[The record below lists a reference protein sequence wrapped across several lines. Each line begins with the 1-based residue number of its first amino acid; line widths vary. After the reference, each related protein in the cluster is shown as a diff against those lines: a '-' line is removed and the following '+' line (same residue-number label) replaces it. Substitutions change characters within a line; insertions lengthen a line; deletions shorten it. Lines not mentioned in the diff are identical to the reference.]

1 MGSTWSY
8 MVIALGLSLAMLL
21 TGCQGDLPERQSPEP
36 DLALPTVY
44 PSATLSPI
52 PSDTPTPTNTLPP
65 TAKSPPSAT
74 PTIKRTFTITSTPSF
89 SCAKAPPPRVQIDDY
104 VRVTFTDGRP
114 LRIRSSAEVIDENII
129 ELLPEG
135 TRLQIVD
142 GPVCV
147 PIPESGDTFI
157 FWYVRV
163 RSSGTHGWVAEGEEK
178 MYYIESY
185 P

>member
-1 MGSTWSY
+1 MGSILINT
-8 MVIALGLSLAMLL
+8 MIVFVLSLVLLL
-21 TGCQGDLPERQSPEP
+21 TGCQRNLPSEEP
-36 DLALPTVY
+36 DQLDLALPTVY
-44 PSATLSPI
+44 PSATISAT

-65 TAKSPPSAT
+65 TATLPPSAT
-74 PTIKRTFTITSTPSF
+74 PTITRTFTITPTPSF
-89 SCAKAPPPRVQIDDY
+89 SCAKAPLSRVQIDDY

-114 LRIRSSAEVIDENII
+114 LRIRSSPEVIDENII

-142 GPVCV
+142 GPLCV
-147 PIPESGDTFI
+147 PNPESGDAYV
-157 FWYVRV
+157 FWYVRI

-178 MYYIESY
+178 MYYIERF

>member
-1 MGSTWSY
+1 MGSTWSF

-21 TGCQGDLPERQSPEP
+21 TGCQRDLPERQSPEP

-65 TAKSPPSAT
+65 TATLPPSAT
-74 PTIKRTFTITSTPSF
+74 PTITRTFTITPTLSF
-89 SCAKAPPPRVQIDDY
+89 SCAKAPLSRVQIDDY

-114 LRIRSSAEVIDENII
+114 LRIRSSPEVIDENII

-142 GPVCV
+142 GPLCV
-147 PIPESGDTFI
+147 PNPESGDAYV
-157 FWYVRV
+157 FWYVRI
-163 RSSGTHGWVAEGEEK
+163 RSSGLHGWIAEGEPR
-178 MYYIESY
+178 MYYIEVY